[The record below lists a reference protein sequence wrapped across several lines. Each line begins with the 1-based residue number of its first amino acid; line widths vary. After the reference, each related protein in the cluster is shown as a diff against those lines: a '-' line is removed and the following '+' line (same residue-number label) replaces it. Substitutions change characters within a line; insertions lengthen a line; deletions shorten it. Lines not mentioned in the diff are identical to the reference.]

1 MESEVKTL
9 AASVALRN
17 KPDVDATIS
26 RNLSVDEVMLLESN
40 CTVLVQLEAII
51 LKGQGWPEL
60 QTLFEIIHDV
70 NLDYK
75 LHLLDHDDIFQ
86 PVSH

>member
-51 LKGQGWPEL
+51 LKGQG
-60 QTLFEIIHDV
+60 
-70 NLDYK
+70 
-75 LHLLDHDDIFQ
+75 
-86 PVSH
+86 